1 MQLITDSRKFQND
14 NYFYHGTDLYGFDLI
29 LESKKLCVEYN
40 DCNGIY
46 LTNSFDRANQH
57 GCFVFAIDKKYIDRN
72 KFESQDNDE
81 DIFYIDSIDLHS
93 CDILVDIKND
103 RRVVECILK
112 NMLQVIIDREKVFN
126 SNLQG

>member
-1 MQLITDSRKFQND
+1 MLLITDSQKFQND

-29 LESKKLCVEYN
+29 FESKKLCVEYN

-46 LTNSFDRANQH
+46 LTKSFDRANLH

-81 DIFYIDSIDLHS
+81 DIFYMDSIDLHN
-93 CDILVDIKND
+93 CDILVDIIND
-103 RRVVECILK
+103 RRVVECIFK
-112 NMLQVIIDREKVFN
+112 NMLQVIIDREKVLN
-126 SNLQG
+126 

>member
-1 MQLITDSRKFQND
+1 MQLITDIGKFQND
-14 NYFYHGTDLYGFDLI
+14 NYFYHGTDFYGFDLI
-29 LESKKLCVEYN
+29 LISKKLLVEYA

-46 LTNSFDRANQH
+46 LTNSFDRANLH

-72 KFESQDNDE
+72 KFESQEDDS
-81 DIFYIDSIDLHS
+81 DIFYMDAIDLHS

-112 NMLQVIIDREKVFN
+112 NMMQVIIDREKVFN
-126 SNLQG
+126 

>member
-1 MQLITDSRKFQND
+1 MHLITDSSKFQND

-46 LTNSFDRANQH
+46 LTNSFDRANLH
-57 GCFVFAIDKKYIDRN
+57 GCFVFAIEKKYIDRN
-72 KFESQDNDE
+72 KFESQEDDS
-81 DIFYIDSIDLHS
+81 DIFYMDEIDLHS
-93 CDILVDIKND
+93 CDILVDIEND
-103 RRVVECILK
+103 RRVIGAIIK

-126 SNLQG
+126 